1 MIDLLRNQQGFVIKT
16 MDLKRSIAILVI
28 SLIVSL
34 IPLSGISAQDQGP
47 VYIVQPGDT
56 LYSIA
61 IKFGTTIEVIAAANS
76 LSDPYIIS
84 LGMRLVIPGFEGV
97 SGVLDFRKIQFGE
110 TLSSLA
116 SRYGIPPDAIVRL
129 NRVLNPDRF
138 FIGQS
143 AILSIPEQEVIQERL
158 VLTNPADTSLTFSL
172 KNDLNPWELHDL
184 DRPLDRLWVIPSES
198 LAMEIEGDQVTS
210 GLPTPIQSV
219 EVTPERAVQGR
230 TILVRVEV
238 ESEIEVMGNVAER
251 DLHFQ
256 SHLPREKLVVQG
268 IHALLEP
275 GMYDL
280 TLSFVNLE
288 GVEFFKFVQPLRIA
302 SGDYYFDPPL
312 YVPPETIDPLNTEP
326 ENELVTSI
334 VNDITAEKY
343 WEGAFQFPS
352 TVTDLFSSVFGSR
365 RNYNDMGYTS
375 YHSGLDFYGGTGSPI
390 YSPARGK
397 VVFAGS
403 LEVRGNVTFIDH
415 GWGVFTGYL
424 HQSEIL
430 VSVGDL
436 VEEGDEI
443 GKVGGSGRVTGPHLH
458 WEVWVGGVPVDPLE
472 WTSEVFP

>member
-1 MIDLLRNQQGFVIKT
+1 
-16 MDLKRSIAILVI
+16 MDLRRSIAILVI

-61 IKFGTTIEVIAAANS
+61 IKFGTTIELLSTANNI
-76 LSDPYIIS
+76 SDPSIIS
-84 LGMRLVIPGFEGV
+84 PGLRLIIPGFEGV
-97 SGVLDFRKIQFGE
+97 SGVLDLRQIQYGE

-116 SRYGIPPDAIVRL
+116 SRYGIPPNAIIRL
-129 NRVLNPDRF
+129 NRVLNPDRL

-158 VLTNPADTSLTFSL
+158 VLTNPEDTSLTFSV
-172 KNDLNPWELHDL
+172 KNNLNPWVLHDL
-184 DRPLDRLWVIPSES
+184 DRLLDRLWVMPNES
-198 LAMEIEGDQVTS
+198 LAMEIEGDQVTN
-210 GLPTPIQSV
+210 GLPTPILSV
-219 EVTPERAVQGR
+219 EVTPEKAIQGR
-230 TILVRVEV
+230 TMLIRVEV
-238 ESEIEVMGNVAER
+238 ESEIELKGDIAER
-251 DLHFQ
+251 DLQFQ
-256 SHLPREKLVVQG
+256 SPLPLEKLVLQG

-280 TLSFVNLE
+280 TLSFANLE
-288 GVEFFKFVQPLRIA
+288 GEEFFEFVQPLRVA
-302 SGDYYFDPPL
+302 SGGYYFDPVL
-312 YVPPETIDPLNTEP
+312 YVPPETIDPQYTQP
-326 ENELVTSI
+326 ENEFISTLINT
-334 VNDITAEKY
+334 NTKEKY
-343 WEGAFQFPS
+343 WEGAFSYPS
-352 TVTDLFSSVFGSR
+352 SSTSVFSSIFGSR

-375 YHSGLDFYGGTGSPI
+375 YHSGLDFYGGTGTLI

-397 VVFAGS
+397 VVFAGA